1 MLKNNLNLNFM
12 KSKFAIYHM
21 QKNTYI
27 GDCLCIVYNPS
38 AKEIYTDALQT
49 PHILI
54 LIKSKQDLSSINTV
68 QDFKHHQIFSLN
80 LPILLRISSEC
91 LFGIFGDSHCDCESQ
106 RISSLREINTIGQG
120 IYIHLPQ
127 EGQGNGLFY
136 KTQELELQVNGINP
150 EGKYIKEKNIKD
162 ASKYLLSNQPLDKR
176 NYESLKFIFTKLKLN
191 KYKYDLISDNH
202 IKSNFLKN
210 KLGLKLNSLY
220 NASRIISIEN
230 AGEYLSKL
238 YMKDFEISDVELKD
252 IYFVLFSAKE
262 LPSRIISLLKY
273 IEEDISHGKKFRAN
287 NALLKKIISL
297 CFVKQQRKQVQDLK
311 MFKDTESYTEYQSE
325 IAITKKELSLLF
337 KKRLL
342 INDELL
348 HYEENYFYDLVYF
361 KGTPARSLKIRKS
374 FRLTDRD
381 HPQAIKL
388 IYKIPI
394 SDKIYTIKSIF
405 IPHED
410 IANLMELSLHDYEIH
425 FLPVFTHNL
434 SISTPNIT
442 VLLKRYSKNLRTLSL
457 MGSQKNV
464 RNLIKNI
471 NKTFTIN
478 EIDDPTNHR
487 YIRKDLSLDFNWEK
501 LSKEEL
507 GIFKKYHKG

>member
-1 MLKNNLNLNFM
+1 MLKNNHNFTE
-12 KSKFAIYHM
+12 SKFAIYHM
-21 QKNTYI
+21 QKNAYI
-27 GDCLCIVYNPS
+27 GDCLCVVYNPS
-38 AKEIYTDALQT
+38 AKEILIDALQT
-49 PHILI
+49 PYILVF
-54 LIKSKQDLSSINTV
+54 IKSKQNLSLINTV
-68 QDFKHHQIFSLN
+68 QDFKHYKIFSPDS
-80 LPILLRISSEC
+80 PILLRISSEC
-91 LFGIFGDSHCDCESQ
+91 LFGVFGDSHCDCESQ
-106 RISSLREINTIGQG
+106 RISSLREIGAIGQG

-136 KTQELELQVNGINP
+136 KTQELELQVSGINP
-150 EGKYIKEKNIKD
+150 EGKYVKEKNIKD
-162 ASKYLLSNQPLDKR
+162 ASKYLLSKQPLDKR
-176 NYESLKFIFTKLKLN
+176 NYESLKFIFTELQLSKH
-191 KYKYDLISDNH
+191 KYDLISDNH
-202 IKSNFLKN
+202 IKANFLKN

-220 NASRIISIEN
+220 NTSRIINIEN
-230 AGEYLSKL
+230 AGEYLAKL
-238 YMKDFEISDVELKD
+238 YMKDFEISDVELQN

-262 LPSRIISLLKY
+262 LPSRVISLLKY
-273 IEEDISHGKKFRAN
+273 IEEDISHKKKFRAN

-297 CFVKQQRKQVQDLK
+297 CSVKQQRKQVQDLK

-325 IAITKKELSLLF
+325 IVINRKELDLLF
-337 KKRLL
+337 KKKLL
-342 INDELL
+342 TNDELL

-381 HPQAIKL
+381 HPQVIKL

-394 SDKIYTIKSIF
+394 SHKNYTIKSIF
-405 IPHED
+405 VPHED

-434 SISTPNIT
+434 STSIPNTTI
-442 VLLKRYSKNLRTLSL
+442 LLKRYSKNLRTLSL
-457 MGSQKNV
+457 MGNKRNV
-464 RNLIKNI
+464 CNLIKNI
-471 NKTFTIN
+471 NKIFIVN

-507 GIFKKYHKG
+507 SIFKKYHKG